1 MHLIKLNCGAGA
13 PEMAS
18 VFMISKG
25 LILFTSSSL
34 REEKS
39 NRGLQ
44 SIRSAVHWQEDG
56 IVGRD
61 RHIGLEDVCTHWD
74 DRDKL
79 GARWQNQLCQSKNMK
94 KPAVMA
100 GRNC

>member
-1 MHLIKLNCGAGA
+1 
-13 PEMAS
+13 MAS
-18 VFMISKG
+18 VFRR
-25 LILFTSSSL
+25 LVLFTSSSP
-34 REEKS
+34 RGEKS

-79 GARWQNQLCQSKNMK
+79 GGRRQNQLCPSKNMK
-94 KPAVMA
+94 KPAIMA
-100 GRNC
+100 RRNC